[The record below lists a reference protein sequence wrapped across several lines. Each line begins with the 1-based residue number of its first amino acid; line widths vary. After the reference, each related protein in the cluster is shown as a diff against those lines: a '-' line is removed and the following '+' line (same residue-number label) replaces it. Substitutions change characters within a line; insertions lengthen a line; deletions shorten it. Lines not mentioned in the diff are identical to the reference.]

1 MTSQRDAHV
10 VHPDGDGIAS
20 EQTFVQQLD
29 ARALDKA
36 QLQQTALQLALMFL
50 MVAVSA
56 DLNNDAA
63 IAASGLAEFDGVG
76 HGAHYT
82 APGAV
87 HIC

>member
-1 MTSQRDAHV
+1 M
-10 VHPDGDGIAS
+10 
-20 EQTFVQQLD
+20 QQLD
-29 ARALDKA
+29 ARALDEAQFQKA
-36 QLQQTALQLALMFL
+36 TLQLDLVVL
-50 MVAVSA
+50 MVAMRA
-56 DLNNDAA
+56 DLNDDAA